1 MKIFVIVAAL
11 VFAVPLVAVAQPV
24 PENDSTAQKV
34 QQTYHNNYWSQTPVS
49 GNTQGG

>member
-1 MKIFVIVAAL
+1 MKILALVAAL
-11 VFAVPLVAVAQPV
+11 AFAVPLVAAAQPV
-24 PENDSTAQKV
+24 PENDTTSQKV